1 MKTAIELAH
10 QHFELGEQPPS
21 HIVIFTD
28 SKSALQA
35 LETFSDNSHR
45 DIGELA
51 KAIDNL
57 LVSYDTSVTLQW
69 IPGHSDIPGNEY
81 ADKLA
86 KEGTQKDQPSKPC
99 SNSTVKQILR
109 NNFREVWFNRWATG
123 STGRMMYSEMNK
135 PRPHDKINSLSRP
148 DQCII
153 FQFRTGHC
161 KLNSHLNR
169 FNPEHPPLCRNCNH
183 PYETVQHVLFD
194 CQKLENYRKELL
206 PQHPTI
212 GNVLYGPLTQLR
224 NTCKFVR
231 LSFA

>member
-35 LETFSDNSHR
+35 LETFSDNGHR
-45 DIGELA
+45 YIGELA

-57 LVSYDTSVTLQW
+57 LTSYDIRITLQW

-86 KEGTQKDQPSKPC
+86 KEGAQKDQPSKPC

-123 STGRMMYSEMNK
+123 STGHAMYS
-135 PRPHDKINSLSRP
+135 
-148 DQCII
+148 
-153 FQFRTGHC
+153 
-161 KLNSHLNR
+161 
-169 FNPEHPPLCRNCNH
+169 
-183 PYETVQHVLFD
+183 
-194 CQKLENYRKELL
+194 
-206 PQHPTI
+206 
-212 GNVLYGPLTQLR
+212 
-224 NTCKFVR
+224 
-231 LSFA
+231 